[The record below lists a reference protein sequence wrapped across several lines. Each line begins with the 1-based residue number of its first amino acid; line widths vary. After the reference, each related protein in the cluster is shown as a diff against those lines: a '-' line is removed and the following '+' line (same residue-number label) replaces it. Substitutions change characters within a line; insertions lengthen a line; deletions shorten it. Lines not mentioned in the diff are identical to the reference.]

1 MEATRAAS
9 RVSEIRIGLGGAAP
23 IPVRAR
29 QAEAVI
35 KGRELTDAVIRDPW
49 GAEVAATAAEPLSDL
64 MGSADYRRQMIR
76 VWERRPSG
84 LLTALRPAG
93 RHASPCEGGRPVPA

>member
-76 VWERRPSG
+76 VWERRLSPPSG
-84 LLTALRPAG
+84 AAVGSPDCF
-93 RHASPCEGGRPVPA
+93 ASCRAPRLPM